1 MRRFLAFLLIS
12 GLALGTA
19 HAQSFTLQAS
29 AVGGAGGAV
38 QSSAYQLTA
47 AAGQSSPAGPAQ
59 EGSTV
64 VLYVGY
70 PSPTLG
76 VVPLVVRVEQ
86 PLDPDAA
93 APAGE
98 AVSLTANVQNR
109 VAGVERVTLFHRPGG
124 ETAFAPIPMTAA
136 SGGAYQGAI
145 PSDAVT
151 DRGVAYYVEAADADG
166 NTARTPASG
175 VNSFP
180 VRVGGEGIT
189 NGAAPPSGDT
199 KSDYRLISLPLRA
212 DDAAPSAVLQDEL
225 GDDNDGVAWRFFE
238 GVQRD
243 GQDPTEFPNT
253 AAMTPGQAFWL
264 IVRDASDP
272 IDTGAGEVLRIDTPF
287 EVDLVEGWNYVANPF
302 NYPLPVANLQRES
315 GDPVA
320 LYRYTG
326 SWEAITDANAT
337 LPPFSGFAIESGS
350 DDVLAFDPVLPAA
363 SGNAQSKLLAAE
375 AGSAWS
381 WSIGI
386 AGRSGPSADRHNVAA
401 VAAEAEDGVDA
412 MDWPEPPAPGR
423 GLSVTFRPEGASG
436 PASYLV
442 DVRNEPTRGVAWPFT
457 VHTTRRDPVT
467 LSFDGLAQVPEPFE
481 VWLLDE
487 YNKASQNLR
496 TTPRYTLDDVNT
508 QQARS
513 MRLIV
518 GQHAYVQQEL
528 EAAGALPA
536 TYALADVYPNP
547 TRGGSTIRYGLPKKQ
562 PVTIEVYNTLGQRVA
577 TLMQDRPMEP
587 GFHTIQWRGTTGSGT
602 PVASGV
608 YFVRMRAGDFTAS
621 KKIVRVN

>member
-1 MRRFLAFLLIS
+1 MQRFLTLILLGGLVVGTAQAQS
-12 GLALGTA
+12 GLV
-19 HAQSFTLQAS
+19 LQES
-29 AVGGAGGAV
+29 SLGGAGGTV
-38 QSSAYQLTA
+38 SSSSYQLTA
-47 AAGQSSPAGPAQ
+47 AAGQVSPAGTQ
-59 EGSTV
+59 EGSTLT
-64 VLYVGY
+64 LYSGY
-70 PSPTLG
+70 PSPDLG
-76 VVPLVVRVEQ
+76 FVALLVRLTQ
-86 PLDPDAA
+86 PLSDAL
-93 APAGE
+93 PAGE
-98 AVSLTANVQNR
+98 AASIQDVEVINR
-109 VAGVERVTLFHRPGG
+109 AAEVEAVRLFYRTGG
-124 ETAFAPIPMTAA
+124 ETEFASAPLTPDQ
-136 SGGAYQGAI
+136 GVYQGAI
-145 PSDAVT
+145 PAEAVT
-151 DRGVAYYVEAADADG
+151 ERGVAFYVEAQDAQG
-166 NTARTPASG
+166 NTARAPANG
-175 VNSFP
+175 INSFP
-180 VRVGGEGIT
+180 VRVDGEGI
-189 NGAAPPSGDT
+189 A
-199 KSDYRLISLPLRA
+199 KSNAQPTGTSESAYRLISVPMQP
-212 DDAAPSAVLQDEL
+212 DAAGPGDVLE
-225 GDDNDGVAWRFFE
+225 DDLDAYDNTEWRFFE
-238 GVQRD
+238 GAQTD
-243 GQDPTEFPNT
+243 GEQGNEFGST
-253 AAMTPGQAFWL
+253 AAMTPGRAFWL

-272 IDTGAGEVLRIDTPF
+272 IDTGSGEVLRIDTPF

-315 GDPVA
+315 GADIQ
-320 LYRYTG
+320 LYRYDG
-326 SWEAITDANAT
+326 SWEAITDADAT

-350 DDVLAFDPVLPAA
+350 DDVLAFDPVLPGA

-442 DVRNEPTRGVAWPFT
+442 DVRNEPTRGVAWPFM
-457 VHTTRRDPVT
+457 VRTTKRDPVT
-467 LSFDGLAQVPEPFE
+467 LSFDGLAQVPESFE

-508 QQARS
+508 QRERS

-577 TLMQDRPMEP
+577 TLMQDRPTEP

>member
-1 MRRFLAFLLIS
+1 MQRFLTLILLGSLVVGTAQAQS
-12 GLALGTA
+12 GLV
-19 HAQSFTLQAS
+19 LQES
-29 AVGGAGGAV
+29 TIGGAGGTV
-38 QSSAYQLTA
+38 SSSSYQLTA
-47 AAGQSSPAGPAQ
+47 AAGQVSPAGTQ
-59 EGSTV
+59 EGSTLT
-64 VLYVGY
+64 LYSGY
-70 PSPTLG
+70 PSPDLG
-76 VVPLVVRVEQ
+76 FVALLVRLTQE
-86 PLDPDAA
+86 LSDAL
-93 APAGE
+93 PAGE
-98 AVSLTANVQNR
+98 AASIQDVEVVNR
-109 VAGVERVTLFHRPGG
+109 AAEVETVTLFYRTGD
-124 ETAFAPIPMTAA
+124 ETEFASAPLTPDQ
-136 SGGAYQGAI
+136 GVYQGAI
-145 PSDAVT
+145 PAEAVT
-151 DRGVAYYVEAADADG
+151 ERGVAFYVEAQDAQG
-166 NTARTPASG
+166 NTARAPANGIS
-175 VNSFP
+175 SFP
-180 VRVGGEGIT
+180 VRVDGEGI
-189 NGAAPPSGDT
+189 A
-199 KSDYRLISLPLRA
+199 KSNAQPTGTSESAYRLISVPMQP
-212 DDAAPSAVLQDEL
+212 DAAGPGDVLEDNL
-225 GDDNDGVAWRFFE
+225 GEYNNTEWRFFE
-238 GVQRD
+238 GARQD
-243 GQDPTEFPNT
+243 GATPPEFGNT

-264 IVRDASDP
+264 IVRGASDP

-326 SWEAITDANAT
+326 SWEAVTDANAT
-337 LPPFSGFAIESGS
+337 LPPFSGFAIESSS

-363 SGNAQSKLLAAE
+363 AGSAQSKLLAAE

-436 PASYLV
+436 PTGYLV
-442 DVRNEPTRGVAWPFT
+442 DVRNEPARGVAWPFT

-467 LSFDGLAQVPEPFE
+467 LSFDGLAQVPESFE

-508 QQARS
+508 QRERS